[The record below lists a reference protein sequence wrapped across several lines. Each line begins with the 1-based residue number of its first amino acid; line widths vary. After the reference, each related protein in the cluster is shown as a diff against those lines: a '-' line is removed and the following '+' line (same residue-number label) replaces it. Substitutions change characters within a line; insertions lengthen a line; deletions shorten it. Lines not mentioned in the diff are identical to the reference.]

1 MSRNKLPHQLSE
13 EELLEQLQN
22 EEKDSTTEII
32 DSQDDIL
39 SYLAAFN
46 ITSGTVK
53 ITSSVLYKLYKE
65 WSKNPVERLAFGYR
79 LAEILP
85 KEKERYYLINQDS
98 IFLNKE
104 LAKWRVIKK
113 KNKVKSPKWHNHFKA
128 FLNHYGLKKGPV
140 YLEGDMIY
148 WLYDKWEYNRGKKGH
163 ILNRVA
169 FGSFCKLY
177 LGEEKRTAYS
187 RMYGVSTEIYNHLSP
202 ETVLKFR
209 TLKKEHW
216 NETRK
221 KISKRNKE
229 KQLKE
234 LQEEFK
240 KEQKK

>member
-13 EELLEQLQN
+13 QELLEQLQN
-22 EEKDSTTEII
+22 EEKDSTTETI

-39 SYLAAFN
+39 SYLASFN
-46 ITSGTVK
+46 ITNGTTKVL
-53 ITSSVLYKLYKE
+53 SSVLYKLYKE
-65 WSKNPVERLAFGYR
+65 WSRQPLERMSFSIR
-79 LAEILP
+79 LGQILVRDN
-85 KEKERYYLINQDS
+85 RYFLINHDS
-98 IFLNKE
+98 IALNKE
-104 LAKWRVIKK
+104 LAKWRTAKK
-113 KNKVKSPKWHNHFKA
+113 KYKVKSPKWHNHFKA

-148 WLYDKWEYNRGKKGH
+148 WLYDKWEYNRGKKGRS
-163 ILNRVA
+163 LNRTA
-169 FGSFCKLY
+169 FGSFCKLHF
-177 LGEEKRTAYS
+177 GEEKRTPYS

-209 TLKKEHW
+209 TIKREHW

-221 KISKRNKE
+221 KINKKNRE